1 MSIASEVSRISQNVQ
16 NTISVIQ
23 QTGVSVPE
31 NPTSDNLPS
40 LAEALANEKQNQV
53 KSYTLTLPAA
63 SWSENSQ
70 TVSVSGIVADE
81 TAQQITAMPAAASQ
95 AAYYA
100 AGVYASA
107 QSAGSLT
114 FTCTTVPT
122 EDLTVYV
129 TVMEVTAG

>member
-1 MSIASEVSRISQNVQ
+1 MSIASEINRLSDNVQ
-16 NTISVIQ
+16 GTLDAIR

-31 NPTSDNLPS
+31 GATSDDLP
-40 LAEALANEKQNQV
+40 AAATALANEKQDQV
-53 KSYTLTLPAA
+53 KSYTLSLPAA

-81 TAQQITAMPAAASQ
+81 ASQQITAMPAAASQ

-129 TVMEVTAG
+129 TVMEVVAG

>member
-1 MSIASEVSRISQNVQ
+1 MSIASEINRLSDNVQ
-16 NTISVIQ
+16 GTLDAIR

-31 NPTSDNLPS
+31 GATSDDLP
-40 LAEALANEKQNQV
+40 AAATALANEKQNQV
-53 KSYTLTLPAA
+53 KSYTLTLLAA

-70 TVSVSGIVADE
+70 TVSVSGIVEDE

-107 QSAGSLT
+107 QSAGALT
-114 FTCTTVPT
+114 FTCATVPT